1 MKSRVLL
8 HRLFHLNYI
17 VTLSDRA
24 KGTKAMAKKRVVIEI
39 GMGTDIRGRDYTKAA
54 CRALKDA
61 LWHNSLGIADI
72 VGVDV
77 DSMWVEVSI
86 GIPQP
91 EKVNAAEVLSILPH
105 GSGQVTCMQ
114 GGLEIE
120 NINRNDFT
128 IIANAAAVVY
138 LDTPEG
144 KSL

>member
-1 MKSRVLL
+1 
-8 HRLFHLNYI
+8 I
-17 VTLSDRA
+17 VTLNIRA

-86 GIPQP
+86 GVPQP
-91 EKVNAAEVLSILPH
+91 EKVNVAEVLSILPH

-120 NINRNDFT
+120 NIKRNDYT

-144 KSL
+144 KSS

>member
-8 HRLFHLNYI
+8 HRLLHLNYI
-17 VTLSDRA
+17 VTLNIRA

-61 LWHNSLGIADI
+61 LWHNSLGIAEI

-91 EKVNAAEVLSILPH
+91 EKVNVAEVLSILPH

>member
-1 MKSRVLL
+1 MT
-8 HRLFHLNYI
+8 LNI
-17 VTLSDRA
+17 RA

-77 DSMWVEVSI
+77 NSMWVEVSI

-91 EKVNAAEVLSILPH
+91 EKVNVAEVLSILPH

-120 NINRNDFT
+120 NIKRNDYT

>member
-1 MKSRVLL
+1 M
-8 HRLFHLNYI
+8 
-17 VTLSDRA
+17 TLSDRA

-91 EKVNAAEVLSILPH
+91 EKVNVAEVLRILPH

-120 NINRNDFT
+120 NIDRNDFT

-138 LDTPEG
+138 LDPPEG

>member
-1 MKSRVLL
+1 M
-8 HRLFHLNYI
+8 
-17 VTLSDRA
+17 TLSDRA

-91 EKVNAAEVLSILPH
+91 EKVNVAEVLSILPH

-138 LDTPEG
+138 LDTLEG

>member
-1 MKSRVLL
+1 MT
-8 HRLFHLNYI
+8 LNI
-17 VTLSDRA
+17 RA

-77 DSMWVEVSI
+77 NSMWVEVSI

-91 EKVNAAEVLSILPH
+91 EKVNVAEVLSILPH

-120 NINRNDFT
+120 NIKRNDYT

-144 KSL
+144 KSS

>member
-1 MKSRVLL
+1 M
-8 HRLFHLNYI
+8 
-17 VTLSDRA
+17 TLSDRA

-91 EKVNAAEVLSILPH
+91 EKVNVAEVLSILPH

-138 LDTPEG
+138 LDIPEG

>member
-1 MKSRVLL
+1 MT
-8 HRLFHLNYI
+8 LNI
-17 VTLSDRA
+17 RA

-91 EKVNAAEVLSILPH
+91 EKVDVAEVLSILPH

-120 NINRNDFT
+120 NIKRNDYT

>member
-1 MKSRVLL
+1 M
-8 HRLFHLNYI
+8 
-17 VTLSDRA
+17 TLSDRA

-72 VGVDV
+72 MGVDV

-91 EKVNAAEVLSILPH
+91 EKVNIAEVLSILPH
-105 GSGQVTCMQ
+105 GSGQVTCME
-114 GGLEIE
+114 GGLEIA
-120 NINRNDFT
+120 NIDQNDFT

-138 LDTPEG
+138 LDTREG
-144 KSL
+144 ESL

>member
-1 MKSRVLL
+1 MT
-8 HRLFHLNYI
+8 LNI
-17 VTLSDRA
+17 RA

-91 EKVNAAEVLSILPH
+91 EKVNEAEVLSILPH

-120 NINRNDFT
+120 NIKRNDYT

>member
-1 MKSRVLL
+1 
-8 HRLFHLNYI
+8 
-17 VTLSDRA
+17 
-24 KGTKAMAKKRVVIEI
+24 MAKKRVVIEI

-91 EKVNAAEVLSILPH
+91 EKVNVAEVLSILPH

-120 NINRNDFT
+120 NIKRNDYT

-144 KSL
+144 KSS

>member
-1 MKSRVLL
+1 M
-8 HRLFHLNYI
+8 
-17 VTLSDRA
+17 TLSDRA

-91 EKVNAAEVLSILPH
+91 EKVNVAEVLSILPH

-144 KSL
+144 ESL

>member
-1 MKSRVLL
+1 MT
-8 HRLFHLNYI
+8 LNI
-17 VTLSDRA
+17 RA

-39 GMGTDIRGRDYTKAA
+39 GIGTDIRGRDYTKAA

-91 EKVNAAEVLSILPH
+91 EKVNEAEVLSILPH

-120 NINRNDFT
+120 NIKRNDYT

>member
-1 MKSRVLL
+1 MTS
-8 HRLFHLNYI
+8 
-17 VTLSDRA
+17 SDRA

-91 EKVNAAEVLSILPH
+91 EKVNVAEVLSILPH